1 MYLPEHKIA
10 DASKAFPKPSQPL
23 VYGTAGF
30 RTKCVVHSNHRAD
43 LLTSTCFRMGM
54 VAALR
59 SLSLDGA
66 AVGLMVTA
74 SHNPEPDNG
83 IKMVDSMGQMLA
95 PEWEPLCTAVANA
108 ETVEDLIR
116 ELRRIVDLF
125 PLDATNKPHVVYA
138 WDSRPSSPALVDA
151 IRAGLHALDATSTG
165 GGLLT
170 TPQLHYLVL
179 ATNTRL
185 TPRPFGEP
193 SEQGYYRKLA
203 NAYMAVAG
211 GRRAPPLVVDC
222 ANGVGARALQGLL
235 DALPPNTLDITAL
248 RTALGERGQLNHGCG
263 ADFVKSQQRLPEGY
277 ADESAIQPGTLLCS
291 FDGDADRIVFYYLTG
306 PASDPASFHLLDGD
320 KIASLA
326 ADYLSDL
333 VKTTGVPL
341 QLGCVQT
348 AYANGASTAY
358 LQAKVP
364 ITCTKTGVKH
374 LHHAAEQYDVGV
386 YFEANGHGTV
396 LFSPHA
402 TVQLELALKGAD
414 GAKAAALHELL
425 SLAVMVNQTVGDA
438 LSDMLL
444 VLVILAARAW
454 DAHAWDACYS
464 DLPNRLAKVTVRDRT
479 VFRTTDAER
488 RLTSPAP
495 LQAKMDELVH
505 AVPSGRAFVR
515 PSGTED
521 CVRVYAEAA
530 TTADAER
537 LVRQVSELVSSSA

>member
-1 MYLPEHKIA
+1 MYLPEHEIA
-10 DASKAFPKPSQPL
+10 HSFPAFPKPNQPL

-30 RTKCVVHSNHRAD
+30 RTKCVVVANRRAD
-43 LLTSTCFRMGM
+43 VLASTCFRMGM

-66 AVGLMVTA
+66 AIGLMVTA

-108 ETVEDLIR
+108 ETVDDLIR
-116 ELRRIVDLF
+116 ELRRIVTMFRIDG
-125 PLDATNKPHVVYA
+125 TSRPHVVYA
-138 WDSRPSSPALVDA
+138 WDTRPSSPALVDA
-151 IRAGLHALDATSTG
+151 IRAGLHALGATG
-165 GGLLT
+165 IEGGLLT

-179 ATNTRL
+179 ANNTRL
-185 TPRPFGEP
+185 TPKPFGEA
-193 SEQGYYRKLA
+193 SERGYYRKLA
-203 NAYMAVAG
+203 DAYVSVARD
-211 GRRAPPLVVDC
+211 RRAPPLVVDC

-235 DALPPNTLDITAL
+235 DVLPPNTMEITAL
-248 RTALGERGQLNHGCG
+248 RTALGVPGRLNAGCG
-263 ADFVKSQQRLPEGY
+263 ADFVKSQQRLPDGY
-277 ADESAIQPGTLLCS
+277 AEEPAVQPGTLMCS

-333 VKTTGVPL
+333 VKTTGLPL

-402 TVQLELALKGAD
+402 TMQLELAMMGAE
-414 GAKAAALHELL
+414 GAKLAALRELL
-425 SLAVMVNQTVGDA
+425 SFAVMVNQTVGDA

-444 VLVILAARAW
+444 VLVILSARAW
-454 DAHAWDACYS
+454 DARAWDACYT

-479 VFRTTDAER
+479 VFQTTDAER
-488 RLTSPAP
+488 RLTSPAA
-495 LQAKMDELVH
+495 LQAKIDELVR

-530 TTADAER
+530 TSEDAER

>member
-1 MYLPEHKIA
+1 
-10 DASKAFPKPSQPL
+10 
-23 VYGTAGF
+23 
-30 RTKCVVHSNHRAD
+30 
-43 LLTSTCFRMGM
+43 MGL

-59 SLSLDGA
+59 SLSLEGA
-66 AVGLMVTA
+66 AIGLMVTA

-95 PEWEPLCTAVANA
+95 PEWEPLCTSVANA
-108 ETVEDLIR
+108 ATED
-116 ELRRIVDLF
+116 ELFKTLRHIIDTF
-125 PLDATNKPHVVYA
+125 GLDSTIQPHVVYA

-151 IRAGLHALDATSTG
+151 IRAGLHVLGATSTE

-179 ATNTRL
+179 SINTRH

-193 SEQGYYRKLA
+193 TEQGYYQKLA
-203 NAYMAVAG
+203 HAYVAVAG
-211 GRRAPPLVVDC
+211 DRRAPPLVVDC
-222 ANGVGARALQGLL
+222 ANGVGTRSLQGLL
-235 DALPPNTLDITAL
+235 AALPPHMLNITAL
-248 RTALGERGQLNHGCG
+248 RTAVGERGQLNHGCG
-263 ADFVKSQQRLPEGY
+263 ADYVKSQQRLPQGY
-277 ADESAIQPGTLLCS
+277 ENESAVQPGTLLCS

-333 VKTTGVPL
+333 VKTTELPL

-402 TVQLELALKGAD
+402 SVQMEMAAKQAD

-425 SLAVMVNQTVGDA
+425 TLAVLINQTVGDA
-438 LSDMLL
+438 VSDMLL
-444 VLVILAARAW
+444 VLVILAARGWDARAW
-454 DAHAWDACYS
+454 DASYT
-464 DLPNRLAKVTVRDRT
+464 DLPNRLAKVSVPDRT
-479 VFRTTDAER
+479 VFQTTDAER
-488 RLTSPAP
+488 RLTSPAHV
-495 LQAKMDELVH
+495 QAQIDELVRT
-505 AVPSGRAFVR
+505 VPSGRAFVR

-530 TTADAER
+530 TSEDAER
-537 LVRQVSELVSSSA
+537 LVRKVSELVSSSA